1 MSNHGGNNA
10 AANAWDETDPA
21 ADEMLPVSECFTQPN
36 RVLTPSVNGAPA
48 IASSL
53 NRLLVEHVRVASAE
67 SSTGQPD
74 LTRLLDLVSRRYDAI
89 DEERRGVVRSM
100 QMMSDEAQ
108 ALTREIREQT
118 SSQLQ
123 AILDHIKDAIITV
136 DESGHVEMFNPTGER
151 IFGYSQAEVLGL
163 TLDHLI
169 PEAAEQGTVR
179 EYLERL
185 AARLDD
191 THVDLAAHET
201 FGRNKEGVK
210 FAAEIAVSEARV
222 QRRRVYV
229 VCLRDITD
237 RRHSE
242 QALRDSEARYRTLVE
257 NAPEAIVVLDVDQGK
272 FVDVN
277 DNAVRFFKMD
287 RPTLLAL
294 GPEQVSPPTQA
305 DGTASFGVAR
315 GYLDRAL
322 AGETPVFEWLHR
334 DALGVDMPCEVRLV
348 RLPSSTRQLIRGSIT
363 DITERKRLEMISAGE
378 RRVFEKLASHA
389 HLSVALEAIAEV
401 IEKVCTDA
409 YCCIS
414 LLNPQSQAFHQS
426 IAIRLPAE
434 FRAAMEGTPVGPRFG
449 SCAAAVYLG
458 RQVIVAD
465 IGKDALWDQRRD
477 VALRFGLRSCWSTPI
492 VGVDGG
498 ALGTFAIYRKVTG
511 TPGRREFEL
520 MSRMTQLA
528 GIAIERRRAESALR
542 ASEAKFRGLF
552 ENVMEGVYQ
561 TSRDGKFLSVNPA
574 LVTMLGYDSPEELL
588 ALSATTDLYWNP
600 ADRVECARRMEASGE
615 LHNAEFMLRRKDG
628 SSIVVLESGRVMCD
642 EHGAIVGYEGTFAD
656 ITERKK
662 AETAVFEEKERAQ
675 VTLQSIGDA
684 VITTDAHGHVDYLNP
699 VAESVTGWENAEARG
714 LPVTSIFTLVNE
726 TDRESVENPVVRCL
740 RDGRVIGLADHTVLL
755 NRRGQEIA
763 IQNSAA
769 PIRDRNGSVIGAV
782 MVFHDVSRERRLRR
796 ALSYQA
802 SHDALTGLINRR
814 EFESRLNAA
823 LTSTR
828 RKDSVRNVL
837 LYLDLDQFKLVNDTC
852 GHPAG
857 DRLLKQVTGLLQT
870 RIRSSD
876 TLARLGGDEFG
887 ILLSDCSPDQAMK
900 IADTLRQAIRDYR
913 FVWHDGALNVGVSIG
928 IVEINPE
935 TESMA
940 ALMSAAD
947 VACYAAKDQGRNR
960 VHVYQQD
967 NVPERHR
974 EMQWVS
980 RLTRA
985 CEEDR
990 LELYF
995 QPIVPIGAN
1004 QDVRRHYE
1012 LMLRM
1017 RDEGGT
1023 LVQPIEFIPAAERY
1037 NVMPGI
1043 DRWVVH
1049 QALASL
1055 AHLARD
1061 VSAAYTLSVNLS
1073 GTSLNDDHFLEFL
1086 INELAA
1092 HPLSDGAICFEI
1104 TETAAMANLANV
1116 VYFMRELKGRGC
1128 RFSLDDFGSGLS
1140 SFMYLKT
1147 LPVDYLKID
1156 GQFVENVARDAIDR
1170 SMVEAISQIGKAM
1183 HIQTIAER
1191 VETGEVLAE
1200 LARLG
1205 VGYAQGF
1212 HVAAPQSVAHFP
1224 HERRTATPL
1233 RKLV

>member
-1 MSNHGGNNA
+1 MSKPGGSNI
-10 AANAWDETDPA
+10 AANTWDQSTTVAQELRPGPPPTGA
-21 ADEMLPVSECFTQPN
+21 T
-36 RVLTPSVNGAPA
+36 SVRFR
-48 IASSL
+48 SL
-53 NRLLVEHVRVASAE
+53 NRLLVEQVRIASAE
-67 SSTGQPD
+67 APTGEPE
-74 LTRLLDLVSRRYDAI
+74 LSRLLDLVSRRYDAI

-100 QMMSDEAQ
+100 QLMSDEAQ

-118 SSQLQ
+118 ASQLQ
-123 AILDHIKDAIITV
+123 AILDHIKDAIVTV
-136 DESGHVEMFNPTGER
+136 DESGHIEMFNPTGER

-163 TLDHLI
+163 TLDQLI
-169 PEAAEQGTVR
+169 PESAEQGGVR

-201 FGRNKEGVK
+201 WGRHKDGAR
-210 FAAEIAVSEARV
+210 FDAEIAVSEARV

-237 RRHSE
+237 RRQSE

-272 FVDVN
+272 FIDVN

-287 RPTLLAL
+287 RAVLLAN
-294 GPEQVSPPTQA
+294 GPEEVSPPVQA
-305 DGTASFGVAR
+305 DGTSSFGVAR
-315 GYLDRAL
+315 GYIDRAL

-334 DALGVDMPCEVRLV
+334 DALGADIPCEVRLV
-348 RLPSSTRQLIRGSIT
+348 RLPSSTRRLVRGSIT
-363 DITERKRLEMISAGE
+363 DITERKRAELISIGE

-389 HLSVALEAIAEV
+389 HLSVALEAIAEL
-401 IEKVCTDA
+401 IEKVCADA

-426 IAIRLPAE
+426 IAVRLPAE

-465 IGKDALWDQRRD
+465 ISKDALWEQRRD
-477 VALRFGLRSCWSTPI
+477 LALKFELRSCWSTPI
-492 VGVDGG
+492 LAGDGS
-498 ALGTFAIYRKVTG
+498 ALGTCAIYRKVTG
-511 TPGRREFEL
+511 TPGRREFEV
-520 MSRMTQLA
+520 MARMTQLA

-574 LVTMLGYDSPEELL
+574 LVAMLGYDSADELC
-588 ALSATTDLYWNP
+588 AQSAATDLYWSP
-600 ADRVECARRMEASGE
+600 ADREECARRMEASGE
-615 LHNAEFMLRRKDG
+615 LHNAEFVLRRKDG
-628 SSIVVLESGRVMCD
+628 TPITVLESGRVMYD
-642 EHGAIVGYEGTFAD
+642 EHGTVIGYEGTFAD
-656 ITERKK
+656 ISERKK

-684 VITTDAHGHVDYLNP
+684 VITTDAQGRVDYLNP
-699 VAESVTGWENAEARG
+699 VAESVTGWEIAEARG
-714 LPVTSIFTLVNE
+714 LPVTSIFTLVND
-726 TDRESVENPVVRCL
+726 TDREDVENPVIRCL
-740 RDGRVIGLADHTVLL
+740 RDGRVTGLADHTVLL

-769 PIRDRNGSVIGAV
+769 PIRDRNGVVIGAV

-796 ALSYQA
+796 ALAYQA

-814 EFESRLNAA
+814 EFESRLNEA
-823 LTSTR
+823 LVSSR
-828 RKDSVRNVL
+828 RKQTARNVL

-857 DRLLKQVTGLLQT
+857 DRLLKQITGLLQT

-887 ILLSDCSPDQAMK
+887 ILLSDCTPDQAMK

-913 FVWHDGALNVGVSIG
+913 FVWHDGVLNVGVSIG
-928 IVEINPE
+928 IVEITPE

-995 QPIVPIGAN
+995 QPIVPIGLN
-1004 QDVRRHYE
+1004 RDSRRHYE

-1017 RDEGGT
+1017 RDESGA
-1023 LVQPIEFIPAAERY
+1023 LIRPIEFIPAAERY
-1037 NVMPGI
+1037 NVMPAI

-1049 QALASL
+1049 QAIGSL
-1055 AHLARD
+1055 AHLASD
-1061 VSAAYTLSVNLS
+1061 TNPAYTLSVNLS
-1073 GTSLNDDHFLEFL
+1073 GTSLNDNHFMEFL
-1086 INELAA
+1086 IAELAA

-1104 TETAAMANLANV
+1104 TETAAVANLANV
-1116 VYFMRELKGRGC
+1116 AYFMRELKARGC

-1156 GQFVENVARDAIDR
+1156 GQFVENVTRDAIDR
-1170 SMVEAISQIGKAM
+1170 SMVEAISQIGRAM
-1183 HIQTIAER
+1183 SIQTIAER
-1191 VETGEVLAE
+1191 VESAEVLTE

-1212 HVAAPQSVAHFP
+1212 HVAAPESVTQFP
-1224 HERRTATPL
+1224 HERREATPL
-1233 RKLV
+1233 RKLA

>member
-1 MSNHGGNNA
+1 M
-10 AANAWDETDPA
+10 
-21 ADEMLPVSECFTQPN
+21 SECFS
-36 RVLTPSVNGAPA
+36 PSHSGPGLISGNSAV
-48 IASSL
+48 SRSL
-53 NRLLVEHVRVASAE
+53 NRLLIDQVRIASAD
-67 SSTGQPD
+67 SPTGEPE
-74 LTRLLDLVSRRYDAI
+74 LARLLELVSKRYDAI

-123 AILDHIKDAIITV
+123 AILDHIKDAIVTV
-136 DESGHVEMFNPTGER
+136 DESGHIEMFNPTGER

-169 PEAAEQGTVR
+169 PESAEQGSVR

-201 FGRNKEGVK
+201 WGRNKDGAK

-237 RRHSE
+237 RRQSE

-257 NAPEAIVVLDVDQGK
+257 NAPEAIVVLDVDQGR
-272 FVDVN
+272 FIDVN
-277 DNAVRFFKMD
+277 DNAVRFFRMD
-287 RPTLLAL
+287 RATLLAS
-294 GPEQVSPPTQA
+294 GPEQVSPPAQA
-305 DGTASFGVAR
+305 DGTPSFGVAR
-315 GYLDRAL
+315 GYIDRAL

-334 DALGVDMPCEVRLV
+334 DAMGTDIPCEVRLV
-348 RLPSSTRQLIRGSIT
+348 RLPSSTLRLVRGSIT
-363 DITERKRLEMISAGE
+363 DITERKRLELISVGE

-401 IEKVCTDA
+401 IEKVCADA

-426 IAIRLPAE
+426 IAIRLPSE
-434 FRAAMEGTPVGPRFG
+434 FRAAMEGTPVGARYG

-465 IGKDALWDQRRD
+465 IAKDALWDERREL
-477 VALRFGLRSCWSTPI
+477 ALKFGLRSCWSTPI
-492 VGVDGG
+492 VAGDGR
-498 ALGTFAIYRKVTG
+498 ALGTFAMYRKATG
-511 TPGRREFEL
+511 TPGRRDFEL
-520 MSRMTQLA
+520 MARMTQLA

-574 LVTMLGYDSPEELL
+574 LVTMLGYDSADELL
-588 ALSATTDLYWNP
+588 ALSAATDLYWSP
-600 ADRVECARRMEASGE
+600 EDRVECAARMEASGE
-615 LHNAEFMLRRKDG
+615 LHNAEFVLRRKDG
-628 SSIVVLESGRVMCD
+628 KPLVVLESGRVMRD
-642 EHGAIVGYEGTFAD
+642 EHGEVVGYEGTFAD

-684 VITTDAHGHVDYLNP
+684 VITTDAQGQVDYLNP
-699 VAESVTGWENAEARG
+699 VAESLTGWDNAEARG
-714 LPVTSIFTLVNE
+714 LQVTSIFTLLNE
-726 TDRESVENPVVRCL
+726 TDREVVENPVVRCL
-740 RDGRVIGLADHTVLL
+740 REGRVTGLADHTVLM
-755 NRRGQEIA
+755 NRGGQEIA

-769 PIRDRNGSVIGAV
+769 PIRDRNGSMIGAV

-814 EFESRLNAA
+814 EFEARLNAA
-823 LTSTR
+823 LQSTR
-828 RKDSVRNVL
+828 RKDGARHVL

-857 DRLLKQVTGLLQT
+857 DRLLKQITGLLQT

-887 ILLSDCSPDQAMK
+887 ILLSDCTPDQAMK

-928 IVEINPE
+928 IVEITPE

-990 LELYF
+990 LELCF
-995 QPIVPIGAN
+995 QPIVPIGDN
-1004 QDVRRHYE
+1004 RDTRRHYE
-1012 LMLRM
+1012 LLLRM

-1023 LVQPIEFIPAAERY
+1023 LVHPIEFIPAAERY

-1049 QALASL
+1049 QAIASL
-1055 AHLARD
+1055 AHQAS
-1061 VSAAYTLSVNLS
+1061 SAEPPYTLAVNLS
-1073 GTSLNDDHFLEFL
+1073 GTSLNDDHFLEFV
-1086 INELAA
+1086 ISELAA

-1104 TETAAMANLANV
+1104 TETAAVANLANV
-1116 VYFMRELKGRGC
+1116 VYFMRELKARGC

-1156 GQFVENVARDAIDR
+1156 GQFVENVARDPIDR
-1170 SMVEAISQIGKAM
+1170 SMVEAIGQIGRAM
-1183 HIQTIAER
+1183 KIQTIAER
-1191 VETGEVLAE
+1191 VETAEVLAD

-1205 VGYAQGF
+1205 VEYAQGF
-1212 HVAAPQSVAHFP
+1212 HVAEPRPLDAFP
-1224 HERRTATPL
+1224 HERRPATPL